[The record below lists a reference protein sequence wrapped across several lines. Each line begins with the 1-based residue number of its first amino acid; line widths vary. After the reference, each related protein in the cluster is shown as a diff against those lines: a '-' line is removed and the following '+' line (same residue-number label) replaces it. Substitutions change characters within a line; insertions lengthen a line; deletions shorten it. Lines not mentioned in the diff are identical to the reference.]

1 MSSKRLARQIYTKE
15 WKRARREVLNVR
27 ALVRAQL
34 DAGDAANRAEE
45 SARDAASR
53 EEQAARDAARTGQAL
68 QEAEQQHNGPQHM
81 PEIQPAEIE
90 EQPEFMAEPTSSV
103 SSSEQD
109 SSSPSTHV
117 SPAPSRRTL
126 EESYIEEQTS
136 SDPVEGM
143 THGEEEGASGMAAVI
158 RLLEER
164 KRLLLRTTDD
174 TKRTMEE
181 HMGLMTRRIEAM
193 ERRMEAMERR
203 MEGMERKSET
213 LEAAVVSNPPQP
225 PLQEDVLLGLCSTVE
240 ELDRSLAQPERRNQM
255 KRFLE
260 SLGGAN
266 PGAAIRHILRQV
278 ATNNVLAQYSLRG
291 RRAKKPFQNL
301 TLCKIITEACMQNFP
316 GKKVADIEECT
327 GHALKFAPH
336 RRSAGPQD

>member
-1 MSSKRLARQIYTKE
+1 MFTQEKCIGYKTKMNFISILPV
-15 WKRARREVLNVR
+15 VL
-27 ALVRAQL
+27 
-34 DAGDAANRAEE
+34 
-45 SARDAASR
+45 
-53 EEQAARDAARTGQAL
+53 EEQ
-68 QEAEQQHNGPQHM
+68 
-81 PEIQPAEIE
+81 
-90 EQPEFMAEPTSSV
+90 
-103 SSSEQD
+103 
-109 SSSPSTHV
+109 
-117 SPAPSRRTL
+117 
-126 EESYIEEQTS
+126 
-136 SDPVEGM
+136 
-143 THGEEEGASGMAAVI
+143 
-158 RLLEER
+158 

-181 HMGLMTRRIEAM
+181 HMGRMTRRMEAM

-213 LEAAVVSNPPQP
+213 LEAAVVSNPSQP
-225 PLQEDVLLGLCSTVE
+225 PLQEDVLLGLCSTVEELE

-260 SLGGAN
+260 SLGGVN
-266 PGAAIRHILRQV
+266 PGAAIRRILRQV

-316 GKKVADIEECT
+316 GKKVADIEECI

>member
-15 WKRARREVLNVR
+15 WKRVRREVLNVQ

-45 SARDAASR
+45 S
-53 EEQAARDAARTGQAL
+53 ARDAARTGQAL

-181 HMGLMTRRIEAM
+181 HMGRMTRRMEAM

-266 PGAAIRHILRQV
+266 PGAAIRRILCQV

-316 GKKVADIEECT
+316 GKKVADIEECI

-336 RRSAGPQD
+336 RRSACPQD

>member
-1 MSSKRLARQIYTKE
+1 
-15 WKRARREVLNVR
+15 
-27 ALVRAQL
+27 
-34 DAGDAANRAEE
+34 
-45 SARDAASR
+45 
-53 EEQAARDAARTGQAL
+53 
-68 QEAEQQHNGPQHM
+68 M

-90 EQPEFMAEPTSSV
+90 EQPEFMAEPTSLF

-143 THGEEEGASGMAAVI
+143 THGKEEGASGMAAVI

-181 HMGLMTRRIEAM
+181 HMGRMTRRMEAM

-240 ELDRSLAQPERRNQM
+240 ELEELDRSLAQPERRNQM

-266 PGAAIRHILRQV
+266 PGAAIRRILRQV

-316 GKKVADIEECT
+316 GKKVADIEECI

>member
-1 MSSKRLARQIYTKE
+1 
-15 WKRARREVLNVR
+15 
-27 ALVRAQL
+27 
-34 DAGDAANRAEE
+34 
-45 SARDAASR
+45 
-53 EEQAARDAARTGQAL
+53 
-68 QEAEQQHNGPQHM
+68 M

-181 HMGLMTRRIEAM
+181 HMGRMT
-193 ERRMEAMERR
+193 RRMEAMERR

-225 PLQEDVLLGLCSTVE
+225 PLQEDVLLGLCSTLE
-240 ELDRSLAQPERRNQM
+240 ELDRSLAQPERRNQI
-255 KRFLE
+255 KHFLE
-260 SLGGAN
+260 RLGGAN
-266 PGAAIRHILRQV
+266 PGAAIRRILRQV

-291 RRAKKPFQNL
+291 RRAKKPFQNV
-301 TLCKIITEACMQNFP
+301 TLCKIIT
-316 GKKVADIEECT
+316 G
-327 GHALKFAPH
+327 
-336 RRSAGPQD
+336 S